1 MPVHKRVTYLPLSRQ
16 PSSDGERRGYP
27 RKRMRPSQSQ
37 SQSVETKQGSTSSMS
52 DLWSASYRRLMNS
65 VSIPS
70 WLLAMATLDCLL
82 DCVYAALF
90 HVRSLPRCR
99 PGGLSVVSLRQWI
112 VPTLLGRYPPLA
124 WRGLHCHRYR
134 HHQPRFP
141 PLPSRSERGVAR
153 VGLCHGTGNDLP
165 HVWWPTGLVGPEHV
179 LDHGEPL
186 VDTGPTGYQCDRRP
200 SRKRFYTSG

>member
-1 MPVHKRVTYLPLSRQ
+1 MQ
-16 PSSDGERRGYP
+16 
-27 RKRMRPSQSQ
+27 PSQSQ
-37 SQSVETKQGSTSSMS
+37 SQSVEKKSGSTSSVS

-65 VSIPS
+65 VSLPS
-70 WLLAMATLDCLL
+70 WLLAMATFDCLL
-82 DCVYAALF
+82 DCVYPALF

-99 PGGLSVVSLRQWI
+99 PGGLSVLSLRQR
-112 VPTLLGRYPPLA
+112 TLHSLIGRYPRLA
-124 WRGLHCHRYR
+124 CRGLHCHRYR

-165 HVWWPTGLVGPEHV
+165 HVWWPTGLVGPDLG
-179 LDHGEPL
+179 LDHGKPL
-186 VDTGPTGYQCDRRP
+186 VVTGYQRDRRP